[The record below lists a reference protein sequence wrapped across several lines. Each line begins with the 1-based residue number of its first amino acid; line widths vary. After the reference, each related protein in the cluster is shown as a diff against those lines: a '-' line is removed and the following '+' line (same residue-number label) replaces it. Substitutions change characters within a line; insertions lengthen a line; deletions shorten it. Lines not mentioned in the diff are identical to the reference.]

1 MAEEKKD
8 LKKVLGLGDLMGIGI
23 GQIIGSGIMALTG
36 ICIALTGAGTY
47 TFLSLFSGGFS
58 WSIMYRHPP

>member
-36 ICIALTGAGTY
+36 ICIALTGAGTP
-47 TFLSLFSGGFS
+47 FAFILAAILVIF
-58 WSIMYRHPP
+58 RQ